1 MRDKPSLNRNI
12 TLAPFDMVLRSLLEF
27 YLLLIVDT
35 LFLLNGLFIIVIC
48 ACMNTTAC
56 VIGAAPLT
64 YFLVMRLNIII
75 APSCNSLVVIVET

>member
-1 MRDKPSLNRNI
+1 
-12 TLAPFDMVLRSLLEF
+12 
-27 YLLLIVDT
+27 
-35 LFLLNGLFIIVIC
+35 
-48 ACMNTTAC
+48 MNTTAD